1 MVEMMVDSV
10 RVNLVSPSRVVVL
23 KECDGARYLAIMI
36 GTAEADAIAVK
47 LQDRQV
53 QRPLTHDLLRSL
65 VDTVGA
71 GVQHVSITKMVD
83 QIYYA
88 NIAMTFNGRQL
99 EVDCRP
105 SDAIALAVR
114 VSVPILVDEEVLGQ
128 AGFEADQEQEDTE
141 STDGDAEPVS
151 EEKLEVFRKFIDQ
164 LDLDDFGR
172 S

>member
-1 MVEMMVDSV
+1 MVEMIVDSV

-23 KECDGARYLAIMI
+23 KESGGVRYLAIVI

-53 QRPLTHDLLRSL
+53 QRPLTHDLLQSF

-71 GVQHVSITKMVD
+71 GVQHVAVTKLVD
-83 QIYYA
+83 QTYYA
-88 NIAMTFNGRQL
+88 NIALDFNGRDL
-99 EVDCRP
+99 EIDCRP

-114 VSVPILVDEEVLGQ
+114 VSVPILVDEKVLEQ
-128 AGFEADQEQEDTE
+128 AGFEPDQDEGSSED
-141 STDGDAEPVS
+141 DVEPVP
-151 EEKLEVFRKFIDQ
+151 EEKLEVFREFIDQ
-164 LDLDDFGR
+164 LDLDDFER

>member
-1 MVEMMVDSV
+1 MIEMTVDSV

-23 KECDGARYLAIMI
+23 KECKGARYLAIMI

-53 QRPLTHDLLRSL
+53 QRPLTHDLLHAV

-88 NIAMTFNGRQL
+88 NIAMTFNGREL

-114 VSVPILVDEEVLGQ
+114 VSVPILVDEEVLVQ
-128 AGFEADQEQEDTE
+128 AGFEPDQETE
-141 STDGDAEPVS
+141 VSKPADGDAEPVS

>member
-1 MVEMMVDSV
+1 MVEMIVDSV

-23 KECDGARYLAIMI
+23 KESGGARYLAIVI

-53 QRPLTHDLLRSL
+53 QRPLTHDLLRSF

-71 GVQHVSITKMVD
+71 GVQHVAVTKLVD
-83 QIYYA
+83 QTYYA
-88 NIAMTFNGRQL
+88 NIALTFNGRDL

-114 VSVPILVDEEVLGQ
+114 VSVPILVDEEVLAQ
-128 AGFEADQEQEDTE
+128 AGFEPDQDDGVSDGSED
-141 STDGDAEPVS
+141 DVEPVP
-151 EEKLEVFRKFIDQ
+151 EEKLEVFREFIDQ
-164 LDLDDFGR
+164 LDLDDFER

>member
-1 MVEMMVDSV
+1 MVEMIVDSV

-23 KECDGARYLAIMI
+23 KETNGARYLAIVI

-53 QRPLTHDLLRSL
+53 QRPLTHDLLRSV
-65 VDTVGA
+65 VDTLGA
-71 GVQHVSITKMVD
+71 GVQHVAVTKLVD
-83 QIYYA
+83 QTYYA
-88 NIAMTFNGRQL
+88 NIAMMFNGCDL
-99 EVDCRP
+99 EFDCRP

-114 VSVPILVDEEVLGQ
+114 VSVPILVDEQVLEQ
-128 AGFEADQEQEDTE
+128 AGFEPDQDEDD
-141 STDGDAEPVS
+141 SDGSDDDAEPVP

>member
-1 MVEMMVDSV
+1 MVEMVVDSV

-23 KECDGARYLAIMI
+23 KETEGVRYLAIVI
-36 GTAEADAIAVK
+36 GAAEADAIAVK

-53 QRPLTHDLLRSL
+53 QRPLTHDLLRSV
-65 VDTVGA
+65 VDSVGA
-71 GVQHVSITKMVD
+71 GVQHVAVTKLVE
-83 QIYYA
+83 QTYYA
-88 NIAMTFNGRQL
+88 NIAMTCNGQEL

-114 VSVPILVDEEVLGQ
+114 VSAPILVHEDVLEQ
-128 AGFEADQEQEDTE
+128 AGFEPDKD
-141 STDGDAEPVS
+141 DGDPTVLDDDAEPVP

-164 LDLDDFGR
+164 LDLDDFGQ